1 MYFLTY
7 QIQTKD
13 NTLST
18 SSTTKKQFKRYINM
32 EIKNEFNIG
41 EIVFLI
47 TDENQLERI
56 VTGLII
62 RKDSIIYYLSCGTT
76 ETSHYSFEIATNK
89 NFKL

>member
-7 QIQTKD
+7 QIQTKEVIS
-13 NTLST
+13 ST
-18 SSTTKKQFKRYINM
+18 STTKKQLKRYINM
-32 EIKNEFNIG
+32 QIKNEFNIG

-62 RKDSIIYYLSCGTT
+62 RKNSIIYYLSCGTT

>member
-7 QIQTKD
+7 QIQTKEVIS
-13 NTLST
+13 ST
-18 SSTTKKQFKRYINM
+18 STTKKQLKRYIIM
-32 EIKNEFNIG
+32 QIKNEFNIG

-56 VTGLII
+56 VTGLTI
-62 RKDSIIYYLSCGTT
+62 RKNSIIYYLSCGTT